1 MIYGQLKYIAVF
13 SQGIGSGV
21 VRVLQVFQRIGMF
34 IMDTGLNGSLDLDIG
49 YGSLDLLHKERPVCD
64 VEK

>member
-1 MIYGQLKYIAVF
+1 
-13 SQGIGSGV
+13 
-21 VRVLQVFQRIGMF
+21 MF